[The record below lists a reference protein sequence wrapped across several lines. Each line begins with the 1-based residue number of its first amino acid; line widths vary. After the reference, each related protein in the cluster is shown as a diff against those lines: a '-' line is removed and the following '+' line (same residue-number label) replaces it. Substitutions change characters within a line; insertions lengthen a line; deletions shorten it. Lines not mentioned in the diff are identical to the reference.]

1 VIKELEEKYEEKSW
15 ELRLQKGL
23 TEQVQLD
30 LHNNSFLNESLVSDV
45 HVKVDKL
52 LKSVEEKDSKI
63 GDLEKVVLNLTE
75 QMKFMKFDMQKNEGA
90 RA

>member
-1 VIKELEEKYEEKSW
+1 MIKELEEKYEEKSW

-23 TEQVQLD
+23 TEQVQQD
-30 LHNNSFLNESLVSDV
+30 LHNHSFLNESLVSDV
-45 HVKVDKL
+45 NVKVDKL
-52 LKSVEEKDSKI
+52 LKTVEEKDSKI

>member
-1 VIKELEEKYEEKSW
+1 MIKELEEKYEEKSW

>member
-1 VIKELEEKYEEKSW
+1 MEEKHEEKSW

-23 TEQVQLD
+23 TEQVQQD
-30 LHNNSFLNESLVSDV
+30 LHNHSFLNESLVSDV